1 VVCRSLHAAPNRVL
15 ASGQRVPRSIK
26 VESARL
32 GPKLSTA
39 RLPASPADV
48 AAAIDIDGPASDQ
61 LGERLAQKH
70 GGDTDIEDINAD
82 LAVGLHSADAGP
94 LAGERIEHVNLN
106 PAVVAEAA
114 ARFASAYNRGE
125 RLRLAQGAAAG
136 RVGGPSD
143 SV

>member
-1 VVCRSLHAAPNRVL
+1 MNIGPAGGRICCVPESAHGERPKHAAPNRVL

-94 LAGERIEHVNLN
+94 LAGERIEHVN
-106 PAVVAEAA
+106 PS
-114 ARFASAYNRGE
+114 RDT
-125 RLRLAQGAAAG
+125 
-136 RVGGPSD
+136 VGGREISP
-143 SV
+143 